1 MAGPPSLGHQGRGD
15 FDFLRQLGVPG
26 LQQLRWRCGW
36 VEASPRSLRPE
47 LSAELLGWKVA
58 LFLAWHGSVN
68 FCGHLEI
75 GALSLSFFD
84 DSSSGT

>member
-1 MAGPPSLGHQGRGD
+1 M
-15 FDFLRQLGVPG
+15 
-26 LQQLRWRCGW
+26 
-36 VEASPRSLRPE
+36 EASPRSLRPE

-75 GALSLSFFD
+75 GALSLSFSD
-84 DSSSGT
+84 DLEPAVCVFWLLPRLFFRSLPRCLPANPKFLSRP

>member
-1 MAGPPSLGHQGRGD
+1 MAVPPSLGRQGRGD

-36 VEASPRSLRPE
+36 VEASPRSLHPE
-47 LSAELLGWKVA
+47 LSAELLGRNVA

-68 FCGHLEI
+68 FCRHLEI
-75 GALSLSFFD
+75 GALSLSFPD
-84 DSSSGT
+84 DSSNGA